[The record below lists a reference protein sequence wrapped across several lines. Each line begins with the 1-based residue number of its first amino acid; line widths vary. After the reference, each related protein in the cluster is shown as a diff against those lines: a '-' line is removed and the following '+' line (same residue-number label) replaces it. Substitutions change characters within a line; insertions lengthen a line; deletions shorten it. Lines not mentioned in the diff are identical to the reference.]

1 MGEANQGK
9 TVQTKLSKL
18 DDENPRNLLLRFS
31 PEKPKQ
37 TQLLPNSEPQLDL
50 SLRLSL
56 GGGYSELFKEK
67 PITRSSSVDGIIT
80 EKVNACESDST
91 LPGIF
96 LSLQR
101 SCSLPVDNVQGQIKL
116 KDMQTKR
123 RTEAQKRLVEKQ
135 RRGRAAPE
143 EAKPSAEATVPPPT
157 PTSEVAAW
165 AVASAARSPAFCRAI
180 IKIKTEGFVSGHRK
194 LEDGDVA
201 AANGAHSSH
210 SLPNPMDTNP
220 VVIPGAT
227 ANGISVELSKPK
239 LENLTKKVKLSKGC
253 YQDNGMDVMRQMP
266 SVTTTGDGPNG
277 KKIEGFLYKYTR
289 GQVSIVCVCHG
300 SFLSPA
306 EFVEHAGGKDVKN
319 PMKHINVFPSF

>member
-9 TVQTKLSKL
+9 TLQSTLSKL
-18 DDENPRNLLLRFS
+18 DNENPRNLLLRFS

-37 TQLLPNSEPQLDL
+37 TQLLPISEPQLDL

-67 PITRSSSVDGIIT
+67 PITRLSSVDGIIT
-80 EKVNACESDST
+80 EKVNARESNST

-143 EAKPSAEATVPPPT
+143 EAKPSAEAKVPPPI

-180 IKIKTEGFVSGHRK
+180 IKIKTEGFVSGHRE
-194 LEDGDVA
+194 LE
-201 AANGAHSSH
+201 
-210 SLPNPMDTNP
+210 
-220 VVIPGAT
+220 
-227 ANGISVELSKPK
+227 
-239 LENLTKKVKLSKGC
+239 
-253 YQDNGMDVMRQMP
+253 GM
-266 SVTTTGDGPNG
+266 
-277 KKIEGFLYKYTR
+277 FLL
-289 GQVSIVCVCHG
+289 VLF
-300 SFLSPA
+300 SFIL
-306 EFVEHAGGKDVKN
+306 
-319 PMKHINVFPSF
+319 I

>member
-9 TVQTKLSKL
+9 TLQSTLSKL
-18 DDENPRNLLLRFS
+18 DNENPRNLLLRFS

-67 PITRSSSVDGIIT
+67 PITRLSSVDGIIT
-80 EKVNACESDST
+80 EK
-91 LPGIF
+91 
-96 LSLQR
+96 
-101 SCSLPVDNVQGQIKL
+101 IKL

-143 EAKPSAEATVPPPT
+143 EAKPSAEATVPPPI

-180 IKIKTEGFVSGHRK
+180 IKIKTEGFVSGHRE
-194 LEDGDVA
+194 LEDGDVF

-210 SLPNPMDTNP
+210 SFPNPMDTNP

-227 ANGISVELSKPK
+227 ANGKWFELSKPK
-239 LENLTKKVKLSKGC
+239 LENPTKKVRLSKGC

-277 KKIEGFLYKYTR
+277 KKIEGVLYKYTR

-319 PMKHINVFPSF
+319 PMKHINVFPSFLSF

>member
-9 TVQTKLSKL
+9 TLQSTLSKL
-18 DDENPRNLLLRFS
+18 DNENPRNLLLRFS

-67 PITRSSSVDGIIT
+67 PITRLSSVDGIIT
-80 EKVNACESDST
+80 EK
-91 LPGIF
+91 
-96 LSLQR
+96 
-101 SCSLPVDNVQGQIKL
+101 IKL

-143 EAKPSAEATVPPPT
+143 EAKPSAEATVPPPI

-180 IKIKTEGFVSGHRK
+180 IKIKTEGFVSGHRE
-194 LEDGDVA
+194 LE
-201 AANGAHSSH
+201 ANGKWF
-210 SLPNPMDTNP
+210 
-220 VVIPGAT
+220 
-227 ANGISVELSKPK
+227 ELSKPK
-239 LENLTKKVKLSKGC
+239 LENPTKKVRLSKGC

-277 KKIEGFLYKYTR
+277 KKIEGVLYKYTR

-319 PMKHINVFPSF
+319 PMKHINVFPSFLSF